1 MDIIKKGKYQT
12 RNKEL
17 YIKGY
22 SKSKLAKD
30 INPLLELLLFDTLIC
45 YLLVSKTDIFKNV
58 DPNLISIF
66 GIVLNYVWFIFL
78 YNGFKWTGLTI
89 LIIRM
94 ICDSLDGMVARK
106 YNKKT
111 RLGGFLDTLGDA

>member
-1 MDIIKKGKYQT
+1 MVSKTKNREQ
-12 RNKEL
+12 

-30 INPLLELLLFDTLIC
+30 MNPLLEILIFDTFIC
-45 YLLVSKTDIFKNV
+45 YLLVSKTDLFRDV

-78 YNGFKWTGLTI
+78 YNGSKWIGLTV